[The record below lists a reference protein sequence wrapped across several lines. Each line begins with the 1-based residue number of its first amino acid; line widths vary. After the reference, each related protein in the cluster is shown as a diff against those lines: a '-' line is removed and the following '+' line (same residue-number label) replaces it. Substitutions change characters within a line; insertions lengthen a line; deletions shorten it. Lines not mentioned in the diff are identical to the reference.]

1 MSTFG
6 SIYSVRSGLDAARR
20 ALETVGQNVANA
32 NTHGYSRQEVSHVA
46 AEPTNVIKSAG
57 RGIADTLVLRYRDEF
72 MDRQFRTRAALQGF
86 HDTMYSQLAHVEEV
100 IGDLADGGFRTTL
113 DQFFN
118 AWDNLA
124 SRPTDSAAR
133 SQVVTSAQDF
143 LNTAKAI
150 FNDLAA
156 TRSEADE
163 AIRSK
168 VDEIN
173 SAAGQIANLNQE
185 IMSHEIGGQTAN
197 ELRDQRDR
205 LLDSLARLAGTSV
218 VQHNDGS
225 VTVHLGAMPIVD
237 KQVAYPVDKTLAMEP
252 DRDSGSLVSYQQ
264 QLTTLTWNGTTNP
277 APFQTGE
284 VAGLL
289 KLRDEVVPEYMKYL
303 DTLVRTVATEV
314 NTLHTAD
321 DLGGNPQ
328 IAFFTAANG
337 AGPLGNG
344 HMDIGINSVIL
355 ADPSKVV
362 AAQDIPAPTVPPAP
376 PAPPPAAS
384 DGRRALAIA
393 RLRNSPILTG
403 APVGTQQVD
412 PGQYLRAISSDL
424 GVKVQQA
431 LGLSESASLQVA
443 QAEKH
448 RQSVSGVSLDD
459 EMAKMIQFQQTYNAA
474 ARMMTTLDEMLDVV
488 VNRIGLVGR

>member
-6 SIYSVRSGLDAARR
+6 SIHSVRSGLDAARR

-32 NTHGYSRQEVSHVA
+32 TTQGYSRQEVSHVA

-72 MDRQFRTRAALQGF
+72 LDRQFRNRAALQGY
-86 HDTMYSQLAHVEEV
+86 HDTLYAQLSHVEEV
-100 IGDLADGGFRTTL
+100 IGDLGEGGFRTAL

-124 SRPTDSAAR
+124 SKPTDSAAR
-133 SQVVTSAQDF
+133 SQVVTSAKDF

-156 TRSEADE
+156 ARSEADE
-163 AIRSK
+163 AIRNK

-173 SAAGQIANLNQE
+173 GAAEQIANLNQE
-185 IMSHEIGGQTAN
+185 IMSREIGGQTAN

-218 VQHNDGS
+218 VHHNDGS
-225 VTVHLGAMPIVD
+225 VTVHLGSMPIVD
-237 KQVAYPVDKTLAMEP
+237 KRSAFPVDKALAIEP
-252 DRDSGSLVSYQQ
+252 DRDSDPTLISYQQ
-264 QLTTLTWNGTTNP
+264 QLTTLTWNGTNNA

-314 NTLHTAD
+314 NTLHTAP

-328 IAFFTAANG
+328 IAFFTAASGTG
-337 AGPLGNG
+337 AFGNG
-344 HMDIGINSVIL
+344 HMDIGINAVIL
-355 ADPSKVV
+355 SDPSKVV
-362 AAQDIPAPTVPPAP
+362 AAQDVPAPAVPPATT
-376 PAPPPAAS
+376 PPPAAS

>member
-32 NTHGYSRQEVSHVA
+32 TTHGYSRQEVSHIA

-72 MDRQFRTRAALQGF
+72 MDRQFRSRAALQGF
-86 HDTMYSQLAHVEEV
+86 HDTMYAQLAHVEEV
-100 IGDLADGGFRTTL
+100 IGDLAEGGFRTAL

-150 FNDLAA
+150 FNDLA
-156 TRSEADE
+156 TVRSEADE
-163 AIRSK
+163 AIRNK

-173 SAAGQIANLNQE
+173 SAAGQIATLNQE

-205 LLDSLARLAGTSV
+205 LLDSLAQLAGTSV
-218 VQHNDGS
+218 VHHNDGS
-225 VTVHLGAMPIVD
+225 VTVHLGSMPIVN
-237 KQVAYPVDKTLAMEP
+237 KQNAYPVDKTLAMEP
-252 DRDSGSLVSYQQ
+252 DRDPDLTLVSYQQ
-264 QLTTLTWNGTTNP
+264 QLTTLTWNGTNNP

-284 VAGLL
+284 VAGLM

-303 DTLVRTVATEV
+303 DTLVRTVAEEV
-314 NTLHTAD
+314 NDLHND
-321 DLGGNPQ
+321 PDLGGTAQ
-328 IAFFTAANG
+328 IDFFTAANG
-337 AGPLGNG
+337 AGALGKG
-344 HMDIGINSVIL
+344 HMDIGINSAIL

-362 AAQDIPAPTVPPAP
+362 AAQDVPAPAVPPATT
-376 PAPPPAAS
+376 PPPAAS
-384 DGRRALAIA
+384 DGRRAQAIA
-393 RLRNSPILTG
+393 RLRNSLILTG

-412 PGQYLRAISSDL
+412 PGQYLRAISSNL

-443 QAEKH
+443 QAERH